1 MLQKGMESLT
11 NTMYMIWWYWI
22 PFAVIESKYLILLN
36 YSYFQF
42 LPFGN
47 CKFVALLQNSKFIA
61 IRIVYYSDQTHLL
74 VTRHI
79 IKYFKSNRKLTLS
92 GSH

>member
-1 MLQKGMESLT
+1 MVALNYMDYSL
-11 NTMYMIWWYWI
+11 I
-22 PFAVIESKYLILLN
+22 AVLESKYLLLLN